1 MEKNGKKLYIS
12 NEEKK
17 SRKNFLKYCS
27 KNKNSYLLDAY
38 FETNC
43 KTMYCNSAI
52 IAALA
57 LAKLT
62 KKLKIHNWNYYMNS
76 SPKIMGISKQ

>member
-1 MEKNGKKLYIS
+1 
-12 NEEKK
+12 
-17 SRKNFLKYCS
+17 
-27 KNKNSYLLDAY
+27 
-38 FETNC
+38 
-43 KTMYCNSAI
+43 MYCNSAI

-76 SPKIMGISKQ
+76 SPKNYGYFKVAYIYIKGQKLFYESENFLFTK